1 MKKLISICIPT
12 FNRAQELHNQ
22 LSWLAQDIKGFED
35 DCEVIIS
42 DNCSNDETQSVIKK
56 WQPAFIQT
64 TFKSNKHDENIG
76 CIRNITYCLNVS
88 TSRFTWIIGDDDLIF
103 NNTLAYVISKLKSIP
118 NLGLLYLNFS
128 DLNRKT
134 GEVTSEHWFDT
145 NLDNKKNIYDG
156 KGTFQHCIEKNFGSV
171 IFLTAT
177 IYRTDLAQAALQEW
191 SIGME
196 NWGYLAYLA
205 GYCAVQGN
213 ILVTKNNYIECTMG
227 VSYWQEDPRAWFK
240 ILHKDIPEIYLKL
253 QEIGYPRKFYSRMIL
268 KIFKED
274 LTKDN
279 FFIRLKYYLWCLIH
293 WPLWSINIVIY
304 FLFSLSS
311 AIFNYKLPQ
320 TIANITQYN
329 TPIK

>member
-1 MKKLISICIPT
+1 MKKLLSICIPT
-12 FNRAQELHNQ
+12 FNRAKQ
-22 LSWLAQDIKGFED
+22 LNKQLAWLAQDIKGFED
-35 DCEVIIS
+35 DCEIIVS

-56 WQPAFIQT
+56 WQSVLIQT

-118 NLGLLYLNFS
+118 DLALLYLNFS

-134 GEVTSEHWFDT
+134 GEVISEHWFDT
-145 NLDNKKNIYDG
+145 NLDNNKNIYDG
-156 KGTFQHCIEKNFGSV
+156 KVTFQHCIEKNFGSV

-177 IYRTDLAQAALQEW
+177 IYCTELAQTALQKW
-191 SIGME
+191 SIGMD

-205 GYCAVQGN
+205 GYCAAQGN

-253 QEIGYPRKFYSRMIL
+253 QEIGYPHKFYRQMIL
-268 KIFKED
+268 NIVKED
-274 LTKDN
+274 LTKN
-279 FFIRLKYYLWCLIH
+279 NLFIRFKYYLWCFIH
-293 WPLWSINIVIY
+293 WPLWSINIIIY
-304 FLFSLSS
+304 FLFSLFS
-311 AIFNYKLPQ
+311 AIFNYKSLK
-320 TIANITQYN
+320 IITNFRQYH
-329 TPIK
+329 TVVK